1 MRVSVLQYFY
11 GRYIMDPAN
20 KYTIMQKTYYD
31 NEGVT
36 GNMNRQNHMGHN
48 NNPDYW
54 DILVKDT
61 ESPAF
66 LDKVG
71 LDFACGC
78 GRNVFNLVN
87 RFKRMDGVDISTELV
102 KTCINNRNNLDINET
117 KAMFYA
123 CDGVSLSVFSDNTY
137 DFIMST
143 IALQHICVYSI
154 RLNYFKEFFRIM
166 NSGGLLSFQMG
177 FGLGHPSTRD
187 YFEDYYDADSTN
199 SGCDVRVMDPEYI
212 IGDLNKI
219 GFTNITYEI
228 SNSYDDAHRQ
238 WIFVKAYK
246 G

>member
-1 MRVSVLQYFY
+1 ME
-11 GRYIMDPAN
+11 PTN
-20 KYTIMQKTYYD
+20 KYTVMQKKYYD

-54 DILVKDT
+54 NILVKDT
-61 ESPAF
+61 ESSTF
-66 LDKVG
+66 IDKVG

-102 KTCINNRNNLDINET
+102 KTCIDNRNNLNIDET
-117 KAMFYA
+117 KASFYA
-123 CDGVSLSVFSDNTY
+123 CNGVSLDIFSDNTY

-154 RLNYFKEFFRIM
+154 RFNYFKEFFRVM
-166 NSGGLLSFQMG
+166 KPGGLLSFQMG
-177 FGLGHPSTRD
+177 FGLGHPMTRD
-187 YFEDYYDADSTN
+187 YFEDYYDATGTN
-199 SGCDVRVMDPEYI
+199 SACDVRVMDPEFI
-212 IGDLNKI
+212 LGDLRKI
-219 GFTNITYEI
+219 GFTNITYTI
-228 SNSYDDAHRQ
+228 SDAYDDMHKQ

-246 G
+246 D

>member
-1 MRVSVLQYFY
+1 
-11 GRYIMDPAN
+11 MDPGN

-54 DILVKDT
+54 NILVKDT
-61 ESPAF
+61 ESEAF
-66 LDKVG
+66 IDKVG

-78 GRNVFNLVN
+78 GRNVFNLFN

-123 CDGVSLSVFSDNTY
+123 CDGVSLDIFSDNTY

-177 FGLGHPSTRD
+177 FGFGHPSTRD
-187 YFEDYYDADSTN
+187 YFEDYYDADGTN
-199 SGCDVRVMDPEYI
+199 SACDVRVMDPEYI

-246 G
+246 Q